1 MFESHVLDFYLALL
15 LYDVAYMLR
24 ARCVNRQEKTLTY
37 VQRIIV

>member
-15 LYDVAYMLR
+15 LYDVDYMLR
-24 ARCVNRQEKTLTY
+24 ARCVNRQKKTLTY